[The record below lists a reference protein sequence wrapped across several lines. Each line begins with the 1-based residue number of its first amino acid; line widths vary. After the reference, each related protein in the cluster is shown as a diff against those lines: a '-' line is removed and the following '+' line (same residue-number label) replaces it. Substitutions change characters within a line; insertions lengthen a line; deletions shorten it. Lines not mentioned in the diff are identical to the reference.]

1 MSKINIV
8 KPVIN
13 LANKVG
19 IGKIEKIDIAPIEIL
34 QPESDPFA
42 EVDFDGDLE
51 QDIATETS
59 VLLQGFKDRAKQEA
73 ERFELATDTEFWFA
87 VGFKSREQKEL
98 FLQAM
103 NWLQYGDKYL
113 DGNRIARK
121 AGIGLPEVKLS
132 NPTKRVDKKL
142 IKLV

>member
-1 MSKINIV
+1 MKIDIK

-13 LANKVG
+13 LASKVG
-19 IGKIEKIDIAPIEIL
+19 IGRIEKVDIAPIEIL

-121 AGIGLPEVKLS
+121 AGISLPEVKLS

>member
-1 MSKINIV
+1 MKIDIK

-13 LANKVG
+13 LASKVG
-19 IGKIEKIDIAPIEIL
+19 IGRIEKVDIAPIEIL

-42 EVDFDGDLE
+42 NTEWDNNLE
-51 QDIATETS
+51 KDIATETS
-59 VLLQGFKDRAKQEA
+59 ILLQGFKDRAKQEA

-121 AGIGLPEVKLS
+121 AGISLPEVKLS

>member
-1 MSKINIV
+1 MKIDIK

-13 LANKVG
+13 LASKVG
-19 IGKIEKIDIAPIEIL
+19 IGRIEKVDIAPIEIL

-59 VLLQGFKDRAKQEA
+59 ILLQGFKDRAKQEA

-121 AGIGLPEVKLS
+121 AGINLPEVKLS